1 MIKKGSMFLIFFLG
15 LFYGSQALAW
25 NAYHLYNKDGTDIWA
40 IECADGT
47 LHSYAGSSAGLSTV
61 GPELCKNHGGVAGP
75 GGELDELP
83 AEACKV
89 SKPNRPV
96 RPGRPIG
103 GRSFYRTEVQEL

>member
-61 GPELCKNHGGVAGP
+61 GRTSRENHGALRVQV
-75 GGELDELP
+75 ESLMNSC
-83 AEACKV
+83 EAIWY
-89 SKPNRPV
+89 KPND
-96 RPGRPIG
+96 
-103 GRSFYRTEVQEL
+103 